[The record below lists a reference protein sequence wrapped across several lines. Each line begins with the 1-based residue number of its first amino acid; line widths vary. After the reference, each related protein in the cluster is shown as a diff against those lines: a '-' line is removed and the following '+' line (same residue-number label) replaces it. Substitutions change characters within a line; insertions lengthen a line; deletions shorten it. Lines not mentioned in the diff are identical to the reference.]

1 MKVKLIGMGCS
12 PKQLSAE
19 AVEAIRQADLI
30 IGAARMLEGLPET
43 GAKLVS
49 SYKPREILDILLKEQ
64 PAAGCVLFSGDS
76 GFYSGAQ
83 ALLPLLRENG
93 IDAEVFP
100 GISSVQ
106 SFAARLGM
114 PWQDWRLCSA
124 HGVDC
129 DPLAEL
135 MHGRRCFF
143 LTGGS
148 NSPVNICAE
157 LADAGLG
164 DLTVWVGENLGYES
178 ESVSQG
184 TAEQFAG
191 MEFAPLS
198 VLLTDAVTTRTRT
211 AAGIPD
217 EEFIRGKVPMTK
229 REVRA
234 VIPSLLRLTADD
246 ICWDI
251 GAGTGSVSVELALH
265 SRGVWA
271 LERDHEALELI
282 RQNRTKF
289 GAWNLRV
296 LEAEA
301 PMGME
306 SLPKPDAVFVGGSGG
321 HLNEILRVVHEANPS
336 ARVCVSAIA
345 LETLSLAV
353 NTLTEL
359 GYAVNVTQIAVSR
372 AKPAGALHLLT
383 AQNPVFLISGEAA

>member
-12 PKQLSAE
+12 PRQLSAE
-19 AVEAIRQADLI
+19 AVEAIQQADLI
-30 IGAARMLEGLPET
+30 IGASRMLEGLPET
-43 GAKLVS
+43 GAKLVP

-64 PAAGCVLFSGDS
+64 PAAGCVLFSGDR

-83 ALLPLLRENG
+83 AVLPLLHENG
-93 IDAEVFP
+93 IDTEAFP

-114 PWQDWRLCSA
+114 PWQEWRLCSA

-143 LTGGS
+143 LTGGN
-148 NSPVNICAE
+148 NSPAKICAE
-157 LADAGLG
+157 LAEAGLG
-164 DLTVWVGENLGYES
+164 ELTVWVGENLGYES
-178 ESVSQG
+178 ESVTEG
-184 TAEQFAG
+184 TAGQFAG
-191 MEFAPLS
+191 RKFAPLS
-198 VLLTDAVTTRTRT
+198 VLLTDAVPIKRT
-211 AAGIPD
+211 APGIPD
-217 EEFIRGKVPMTK
+217 EDFIRGKVPMTK
-229 REVRA
+229 REIRA

-246 ICWDI
+246 VCWDI

-271 LERDHEALELI
+271 LERDPEALELI

-296 LEAEA
+296 VEGEA
-301 PMGME
+301 PAMMD

-321 HLNEILRVVHEANPS
+321 HLNEILCVVHEVNPS

-345 LETLSLAV
+345 LETLSLAS

-383 AQNPVFLISGEAA
+383 AQNPVFLISGEAS

>member
-1 MKVKLIGMGCS
+1 MKVKLIGIGCS
-12 PKQLSAE
+12 PRQLSAE

-30 IGAARMLEGLPET
+30 IGASRMLERLPNTE
-43 GAKLVS
+43 AKLIP

-64 PAAGCVLFSGDS
+64 PSSAVVLFSGDS

-83 ALLPLLRENG
+83 ALLPLLHENG
-93 IDAEVFP
+93 IEAEVFP

-106 SFAARLGM
+106 TFAARLGM

-129 DPLAEL
+129 DPLAEI
-135 MHGRRCFF
+135 MHGRPCFF
-143 LTGGS
+143 LTGGTHT
-148 NSPVNICAE
+148 PTTICAE
-157 LADAGLG
+157 LAEAGLG
-164 DLTVWVGENLGYES
+164 ELTVWVGENLGYES
-178 ESVSQG
+178 ESVTQG
-184 TAEQFAG
+184 TAAEFAG
-191 MEFAPLS
+191 REFATLS
-198 VLLTDAVTTRTRT
+198 VLLTDAVPIKRTEP
-211 AAGIPD
+211 GIPD
-217 EEFIRGKVPMTK
+217 ADFIRGKVPMTK
-229 REVRA
+229 REIRA
-234 VIPSLLRLTADD
+234 VIPSLLRLTSED
-246 ICWDI
+246 ICWDV
-251 GAGTGSVSVELALH
+251 GAGTGSVSIELALH

-271 LERDHEALELI
+271 LERDPEAVELI

-296 LEAEA
+296 IEGEA
-301 PMGME
+301 PTGMD

-321 HLNEILRVVHEANPS
+321 HLSEILRAVHEANPS

-345 LETLSLAV
+345 LETLSLGV

-383 AQNPVFLISGEAA
+383 AQNPVFLISGEAS

>member
-12 PKQLSAE
+12 PKQLTAD

-30 IGAARMLEGLPET
+30 IGASRMLEGLPDT
-43 GAKLVS
+43 KAKLVD
-49 SYKPREILDILLKEQ
+49 SYKPQENLDILLKEQ
-64 PAAGCVLFSGDS
+64 PAAACVLFSGDS
-76 GFYSGAQ
+76 GFFSGEQ
-83 ALLPLLRENG
+83 RLLPLLRENG
-93 IDAEVFP
+93 IDAEIFP
-100 GISSVQ
+100 GISSLQ
-106 SFAARLGM
+106 TFAARLCM

-143 LTGGS
+143 LTGGTHT
-148 NSPVNICAE
+148 PAKICAE

-164 DLTVWVGENLGYES
+164 KLKVWVGENLGYET
-178 ESVSQG
+178 ESVTKG
-184 TAEQFAG
+184 TAAEFAVK
-191 MEFAPLS
+191 EFAPLS
-198 VLLTDAVTTRTRT
+198 VLLTDAMPIKRT
-211 AAGIPD
+211 APGIPD
-217 EEFIRGKVPMTK
+217 EDFIRGKVPMTK

-234 VIPSLLRLTADD
+234 VIPSLLRLTSGD

-271 LERDHEALELI
+271 LERDPEAVELI

-289 GAWNLRV
+289 GAWNLRII
-296 LEAEA
+296 EAEA
-301 PMGME
+301 PKGMD

-321 HLNEILRVVHEANPS
+321 HLSEILRAVRDANPS

-383 AQNPVFLISGEAA
+383 AQNPVFLISGEVA

>member
-1 MKVKLIGMGCS
+1 MKVKLIGIGCS

-19 AVEAIRQADLI
+19 AMEALRQADLI
-30 IGAARMLEGLPET
+30 IGASRMLEGLPET
-43 GAKLVS
+43 GAKLVP

-83 ALLPLLRENG
+83 ALLPLLRGNG
-93 IDAEVFP
+93 IDAEIFP
-100 GISSVQ
+100 GISSLQ
-106 SFAARLGM
+106 TFAARLGM

-124 HGVDC
+124 HGVEC

-143 LTGGS
+143 LTGG
-148 NSPVNICAE
+148 NHTPAKICAE
-157 LADAGLG
+157 LTDAGLG
-164 DLTVWVGENLGYES
+164 KLKVWIGENLGYES
-178 ESVSQG
+178 ESVTKG
-184 TAEQFAG
+184 TASEFAG
-191 MEFAPLS
+191 KEFAPLS
-198 VLLTDAVTTRTRT
+198 VLLTDAMPIKRT
-211 AAGIPD
+211 APGIPD

-229 REVRA
+229 REIRA

-246 ICWDI
+246 VCWDI

-271 LERDHEALELI
+271 LERDPEALELI

-296 LEAEA
+296 IEGEA
-301 PMGME
+301 PAMMD

-321 HLNEILRVVHEANPS
+321 HLNEIFSAVHEANPS

-345 LETLSLAV
+345 LETLSFAV

-359 GYAVNVTQIAVSR
+359 GYTVNVTQIAVSR
-372 AKPAGALHLLT
+372 AKPAGSLHLLT
-383 AQNPVFLISGEAA
+383 AQNPVFLIAGEAA